1 MMDTFLDID
10 LRITTW
16 LARYGI
22 SLLRISLGVIFFWF
36 GILKFFPDLSPAQ
49 ELATRTIETLTS
61 GVVQPQVSL
70 PVLAAWEV
78 LIGLGLITGLF
89 MRAVIALLSLQML
102 GTLTPL
108 ALFPADT
115 WLVFPI
121 APTLEGQYIIKNVVL
136 VSAALVIGSTVR
148 GGAIVADPQI
158 AREAVT
164 EESRKLD
171 EDQP

>member
-1 MMDTFLDID
+1 
-10 LRITTW
+10 
-16 LARYGI
+16 
-22 SLLRISLGVIFFWF
+22 
-36 GILKFFPDLSPAQ
+36 
-49 ELATRTIETLTS
+49 
-61 GVVQPQVSL
+61 
-70 PVLAAWEV
+70 
-78 LIGLGLITGLF
+78 LITGLF

>member
-1 MMDTFLDID
+1 
-10 LRITTW
+10 
-16 LARYGI
+16 
-22 SLLRISLGVIFFWF
+22 
-36 GILKFFPDLSPAQ
+36 
-49 ELATRTIETLTS
+49 
-61 GVVQPQVSL
+61 
-70 PVLAAWEV
+70 
-78 LIGLGLITGLF
+78 
-89 MRAVIALLSLQML
+89 ML